1 MRSRSLTLTGF
12 PSASLASLRLRSVKR
27 QATCPRQAFAAANAL
42 QLGEK
47 EL

>member
-1 MRSRSLTLTGF
+1 MGF
-12 PSASLASLRLRSVKR
+12 PSVSLASLRLRSVKR
-27 QATCPRQAFAAANAL
+27 QSTCTKQVFAAANAL